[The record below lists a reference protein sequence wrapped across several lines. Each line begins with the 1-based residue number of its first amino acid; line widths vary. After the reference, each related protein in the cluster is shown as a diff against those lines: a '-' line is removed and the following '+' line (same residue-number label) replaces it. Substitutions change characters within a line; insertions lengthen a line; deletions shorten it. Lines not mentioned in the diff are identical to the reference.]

1 MKLFSIVLAI
11 TASVCFTALS
21 QQTILRE
28 IAASAQTPHT
38 PFVGIDGMTVRGS
51 SVYLVDRVMHN
62 VAVLKKSNL
71 SYQAEYSRSDNPE
84 ASLFMP
90 GFIAV
95 TTKNIF
101 IADFAKNSIRI
112 YSPAFQYMKTIHV
125 SGGIFAI
132 ASDADDNVWI
142 ASASADPR
150 QTLKRIDLSGTVTAE
165 LPLEHATGDAMELY
179 YSFCIDH
186 NNYFYVAYFT
196 KNLIE
201 VLHPSQGSLRTFSVP
216 CLPASVPWTKIK
228 RGMFSK
234 GVSLPDGVIFGSIT
248 TDNNGRLYILTGD
261 YSETPFRE
269 VEICSTDGRF
279 LSWCVLNEKSHLI
292 HADGKKRLISVEG
305 NKNKV
310 KLYELTTPSHR

>member
-1 MKLFSIVLAI
+1 
-11 TASVCFTALS
+11 
-21 QQTILRE
+21 
-28 IAASAQTPHT
+28 
-38 PFVGIDGMTVRGS
+38 
-51 SVYLVDRVMHN
+51 
-62 VAVLKKSNL
+62 
-71 SYQAEYSRSDNPE
+71 
-84 ASLFMP
+84 MP

-142 ASASADPR
+142 ASASAGPR
-150 QTLKRIDLSGTVTAE
+150 QTLKRIDISGTVTAE